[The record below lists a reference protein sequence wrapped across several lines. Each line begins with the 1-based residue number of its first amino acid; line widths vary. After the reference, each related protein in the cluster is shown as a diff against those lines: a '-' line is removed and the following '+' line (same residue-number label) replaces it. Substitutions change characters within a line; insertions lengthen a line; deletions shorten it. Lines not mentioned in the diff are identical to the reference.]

1 MRERV
6 ESANGEDAEPVGD
19 VLGAVRQEKRHR
31 REERVGRIEVGVVA
45 AVLHTPSLAARGDA
59 PDPKLAVVAAP
70 TWNAP
75 DDERQV
81 DERRRA
87 TLDADEEAVVLRIEA
102 PVIRQVPARRA
113 HVPEVV
119 FHG

>member
-45 AVLHTPSLAARGDA
+45 AVFHFPAFSVGRDA
-59 PDPKLAVVAAP
+59 PDPELAVVA
-70 TWNAP
+70 TSTP
-75 DDERQV
+75 DASHDESDV
-81 DERRRA
+81 DERRRR
-87 TLDADEEAVVLRIEA
+87 TLDADEEPIVGVDV
-102 PVIRQVPARRA
+102 PVIFEGPARRA
-113 HVPEVV
+113 DVPEVV